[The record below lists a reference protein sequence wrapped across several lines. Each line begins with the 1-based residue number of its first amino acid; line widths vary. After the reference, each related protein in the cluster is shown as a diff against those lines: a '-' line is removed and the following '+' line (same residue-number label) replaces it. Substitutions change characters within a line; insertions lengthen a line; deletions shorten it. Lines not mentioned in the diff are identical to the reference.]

1 LKKIVLFI
9 AFCSFGLMVL
19 AQEETADPKAKAIL
33 DALSKKTKTYRT
45 IKTEFTVISY
55 DKDKKPVD
63 TQKGS
68 LIVKGGKYKMD
79 IKNQT
84 VICDSTT
91 TWTFLKDANEVQIS
105 NVDANADKGSVSP
118 TNIFTI
124 YEKGFKSH
132 FESETKSGNDPM
144 DLIDLYPKH
153 PEREQYHT
161 LKLNINKEKN
171 QITEVIVL
179 KKDGTTMKY
188 VINSFITNS
197 DIPGATFIFNTKD
210 YPGVE
215 VEDLR
220 N

>member
-1 LKKIVLFI
+1 MKKIFLFI
-9 AFCSFGLMVL
+9 VLCSFAIMMQ

-33 DALSKKTKTYRT
+33 ESLSKKTKTYKT
-45 IKTEFTVISY
+45 IKAEFTVISY
-55 DKDKKPVD
+55 DKDKKPTD

-132 FESETKSGNDPM
+132 FESEANNM
-144 DLIDLYPKH
+144 DVIDLYPKH

-161 LKLNINKEKN
+161 LKLTINKEKN

-179 KKDGTTMKY
+179 KKDGSTMKY
-188 VINSFITNS
+188 MISSFITNS
-197 DIPGATFIFNTKD
+197 EIPGSTFIFNAKD